1 MFDKGSKVHLHDG
14 TVVKVRK
21 AGVPKRITAGKSG
34 RERGKIRG
42 FVRAALVD
50 PDGTEHLGDWHENN
64 ITDYGHQMIVRNY
77 VGLHSASTSGQATVL
92 TDLGRA
98 LYWAVGSQS
107 STLVAS
113 ELSTKTALVSE
124 YGTASNSTA
133 GTGLRAVVSGAG
145 GIQALSGTW
154 QLTQSYQYASS
165 HITHAATLNCLA
177 QYHHSSVGSGT
188 AHSMALFASSTK
200 GTTQALNISYAWL
213 FST

>member
-1 MFDKGSKVHLHDG
+1 MFQKGTKIHLHDG
-14 TVVKVRK
+14 TVVQVRK
-21 AGVPKRITAGKSG
+21 TGIPKGIVRK
-34 RERGKIRG
+34 RNERGKVRG
-42 FVRAALVD
+42 FVRAAIVD

-64 ITDYGHQMIVRNY
+64 ITEYGHQMIVRNY
-77 VGLHSASTSGQATVL
+77 VGIASSGTSAVATNI
-92 TDLGRA
+92 TDLA
-98 LYWAVGSQS
+98 LARYWAVGSQS

-133 GTGLRAVVSGAG
+133 GTGLRAAVSS

-154 QLTQSYQYASS
+154 TLTQSFQYASS
-165 HITHAATLNCLA
+165 HITNAATLNCLA
-177 QYHHSSVGSGT
+177 QYHASSVGVGT

-200 GTTQALNISYAWL
+200 GTTQALNLSYAWL